1 MISDGLWRLNQP
13 KPIRTRC
20 EEGRAS
26 CPAFFLGSRVNR
38 IHDAADSAAA
48 MKDARRAFA
57 AGDISAAEV
66 ICKRVMSSTPEN
78 AEVWALL
85 TETALQ
91 RGRPSAAM
99 VCANRAVGLRPQDPT
114 NHILHAK
121 CLFFS
126 GAIVEAR
133 AAAETAA
140 SRLAAS
146 KPRPADL
153 DALAA
158 VFGLLGQH
166 ARAETFAQKA
176 VAAEPNIPQ
185 YLFNLAATE
194 RMLGALG
201 VAEAHCDAAIA
212 LQPSYCL
219 AHYLR
224 ADLRTQ
230 TRERNHI
237 PDMQDVIRNGSL
249 APSDKVLMH
258 FALAKEYED
267 VEEHAHA
274 FDHVATGCALHRNS
288 VQYDPH
294 GENAEIDHIIRTQTR
309 DWLAPLPTASSAA
322 APIFVIG
329 LPRTG
334 TTLVERIIGSH
345 SFVMSAGETGT
356 FGNELRRALQGADA
370 KQFAVLGRRYL
381 DSIAAFGVPRE
392 RRFIDKTLKNYLFCG
407 FIHAVFPRAKIILV
421 RRHPLDAG
429 WAMYKAHFRGQFSF
443 SYDLT
448 ELADYLLAFRRLAAH
463 WKATLPAHAFMEIA
477 YEDIVRDQVNA
488 SRRLIEFVDLP
499 WQEGVLRFHESKAP
513 SATASAVQIRRPVYA
528 TSVGKWRHYAEALE
542 PLRVRLATQV
552 PLSELAS

>member
-1 MISDGLWRLNQP
+1 MN
-13 KPIRTRC
+13 KIRDIT
-20 EEGRAS
+20 
-26 CPAFFLGSRVNR
+26 
-38 IHDAADSAAA
+38 DSAAA
-48 MKDARRAFA
+48 MDDARRAFA

-91 RGRPSAAM
+91 RGRPGAAM
-99 VCANRAVGLRPQDPT
+99 VSANRAVALRPQDPT

-126 GAIVEAR
+126 GAIAEAC
-133 AAAETAA
+133 AAAEAAA

-153 DALAA
+153 DALGAI
-158 VFGLLGQH
+158 FGLLGQH
-166 ARAETFAQKA
+166 TRAKSLAQQA
-176 VAAEPNIPQ
+176 VAARPNIPQ

-194 RMLGALG
+194 RMTGALG
-201 VAEAHCDAAIA
+201 AAEAHCDAAIA

-237 PDMQDVIRNGSL
+237 ADMEAVIRNGAL
-249 APSDKVLMH
+249 GPGDEVLMH
-258 FALAKEYED
+258 FALGKEYED
-267 VEEHAHA
+267 IEEHVRA

-288 VQYDPH
+288 LDYDPI
-294 GENAEIDHIIRTQTR
+294 GEIAEIDRIIRTQTP
-309 DWLAPLPTASSAA
+309 DWLASLPAGTAAA
-322 APIFVIG
+322 APIFVVG

-334 TTLVERIIGSH
+334 TTLVERIVGSH

-356 FGNELRRALQGADA
+356 FGNELRRALQSEDT
-370 KQFAVLGRRYL
+370 KHFAMLGRRYL
-381 DSIAAFGVPRE
+381 DSIAAFSVPRE
-392 RRFIDKTLKNYLFCG
+392 RRFIDKTLHNYLFCG

-429 WAMYKAHFRGQFSF
+429 WAMYKAHFRSQFSF

-463 WKATLPAHAFMEIA
+463 WKTTLPAHAFMEIA
-477 YEDIVRDQVNA
+477 YEDIVRDQTDA
-488 SRRLIEFVDLP
+488 SRRLIAFVGLP
-499 WQEGVLRFHESKAP
+499 WQDSVLRFHESKAP
-513 SATASAVQIRRPVYA
+513 STTASAVQIRRPVYA
-528 TSVGKWRHYAEALE
+528 TSVGKWRHHLE
-542 PLRVRLATQV
+542 PLGPLRVRLATQI
-552 PLSELAS
+552 PWSELE